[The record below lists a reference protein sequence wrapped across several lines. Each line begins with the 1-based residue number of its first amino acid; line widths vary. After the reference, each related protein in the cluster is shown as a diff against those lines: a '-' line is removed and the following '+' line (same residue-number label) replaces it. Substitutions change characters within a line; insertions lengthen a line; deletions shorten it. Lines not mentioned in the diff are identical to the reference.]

1 MVVITKDIYLLVFN
15 NVIIAWGTQSSS
27 GTVTYPITFTSKP
40 ILFGEMYADGLFE
53 VDFVDR
59 TVSTHRISCIARTCK
74 IFKYMAIGF

>member
-1 MVVITKDIYLLVFN
+1 MVFN
-15 NVIIAWGTQSSS
+15 NVIIAWGTQSNS

-59 TVSTHRISCIARTCK
+59 TVSTHKISCSVRGCK
-74 IFKYMAIGF
+74 IFKYIAISI